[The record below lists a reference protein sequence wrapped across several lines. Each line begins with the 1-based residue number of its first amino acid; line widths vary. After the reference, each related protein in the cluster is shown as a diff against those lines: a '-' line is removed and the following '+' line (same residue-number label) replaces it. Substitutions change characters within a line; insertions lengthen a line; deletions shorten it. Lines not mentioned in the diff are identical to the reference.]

1 MQRDSYE
8 KAGWEGGRGE
18 EEGRREE
25 GEQREDWRER
35 EERGNGGREC

>member
-1 MQRDSYE
+1 MQRDSNE